1 MIVLSEDNRPVEGD
15 DFDKILVLA
24 LLKMLLIFLPNKDFI
39 PLKEIFW
46 YKFSCHVEE
55 KVCFCL

>member
-15 DFDKILVLA
+15 DFDKILALA
-24 LLKMLLIFLPNKDFI
+24 LLKMLIFLPNKDFI

-46 YKFSCHVEE
+46 CKFSCHVEV